1 MQTRSIVAL
10 SWFNFVCDEIE
21 KWDFGCCIGWKAFIG
36 YLCPKYYFSR
46 LCICR
51 PTGFDIVNL
60 DYYGIF
66 SFCNKTRR
74 ATSNN
79 MHICSLFGMGQ
90 LKTRS
95 CWSNVY
101 FIFISIILFSLTMQ
115 FPTVWLLFWKYL
127 WSVFG
132 VGYQKTGSITWVGRS
147 HKGKCETFS
156 TAKVKLGQKYFQTSY
171 FCFWM
176 FTSFHPSCLSDE
188 TRWKIWLN

>member
-1 MQTRSIVAL
+1 MDKIVQTRNIVAL

-95 CWSNVY
+95 GWSNVY
-101 FIFISIILFSLTMQ
+101 FIFISIVPFFLYYAISYCVTFILKISLVC
-115 FPTVWLLFWKYL
+115 VWCGLSEDRVHNLGW
-127 WSVFG
+127 
-132 VGYQKTGSITWVGRS
+132 QIT
-147 HKGKCETFS
+147 
-156 TAKVKLGQKYFQTSY
+156 
-171 FCFWM
+171 
-176 FTSFHPSCLSDE
+176 
-188 TRWKIWLN
+188 

>member
-10 SWFNFVCDEIE
+10 SWFNFVRDDIE
-21 KWDFGCCIGWKAFIG
+21 KWDFLCCIGWKAFIG

-90 LKTRS
+90 LKTQS
-95 CWSNVY
+95 GWSNVY
-101 FIFISIILFSLTMQ
+101 FIFISIVPFFLYYAISYCVTFILRNIADSAQTEYCTTFHCSSVCPSVRSPQAWHLT
-115 FPTVWLLFWKYL
+115 FLTYIK
-127 WSVFG
+127 
-132 VGYQKTGSITWVGRS
+132 
-147 HKGKCETFS
+147 
-156 TAKVKLGQKYFQTSY
+156 A
-171 FCFWM
+171 
-176 FTSFHPSCLSDE
+176 
-188 TRWKIWLN
+188 